1 MPLPDQYR
9 RQLTETQAA
18 AEREAR
24 WDGLREWL
32 RAVGEIVLST
42 VLGMGLTFLAFL
54 TGDETLGRI
63 YWLVGCIVWIGGV
76 AKAVLGAYRRGLDEG
91 RW

>member
-1 MPLPDQYR
+1 MPLPERYR
-9 RQLTETQAA
+9 RQLDETQTA

-42 VLGMGLTFLAFL
+42 LLGMALIFLAFYVRE
-54 TGDETLGRI
+54 ETLGRI
-63 YWLVGCIVWIGGV
+63 YWLLGCIVWIGGV
-76 AKAVLGAYRRGLDEG
+76 ARAVLGAYRRGLEEG
-91 RW
+91 LW

>member
-1 MPLPDQYR
+1 MPLPDHYR
-9 RQLTETQAA
+9 RQLTDTHAA

-32 RAVGEIVLST
+32 RAVGEIVLWTS
-42 VLGMGLTFLAFL
+42 LGMVLIFLAFL
-54 TGDETLGRI
+54 TSDATLGRI

-76 AKAVLGAYRRGLDEG
+76 AKAVLGAYRRGLEEG
-91 RW
+91 LW